1 MTGVNFFE
9 STINVNI
16 MIHRGGHIIVANNA
30 KTLFEGDQYS
40 CMSKIRQMVNEVS
53 ALGDKKIVFHIQ
65 NMTTA
70 GDSSVVYAKGYFKS
84 NLERLNSSS
93 QCNIEVKAGLYNVFA

>member
-30 KTLFEGDQYS
+30 KTLFEGDQYT
-40 CMSKIRQMVNEVS
+40 CMGKIRQMMDEIS
-53 ALGDKKIVFHIQ
+53 SLGEKQVVFHIQ
-65 NMTTA
+65 NMTVE
-70 GDSSVVYAKGYFKS
+70 GDSSVVFAKSYFKS
-84 NLERLNSSS
+84 NLERLGGSTR
-93 QCNIEVKAGLYNVFA
+93 CKVEVKAGLYNVFA